1 MIQEPIQSLM
11 RSYRT
16 GQLSRR
22 GFLDQTARLAGAG
35 AAAYVLVACST
46 LDDPLATLDAALPAA
61 SPIPVVSNPAFN
73 TAEIVFDANGGTAPG
88 YLARPTGAGPFPAV
102 VVIQEWWG
110 LDAHIRSIV
119 DRFAAEGFVALAPD
133 LYRGRVA
140 QEPDD
145 ARRLA
150 LELVR
155 EQALADIQGAVDYLA
170 AQSYVGPPQ
179 VGVMGFCMGGGLA
192 MTMSWAG
199 RGVGAA
205 IVFYGGGVRPSD
217 ADLATISAPLLGI
230 YGEADAGI
238 PLDLIGGWERKL
250 ADLGKTNTMV
260 IYPDAPHAFFNDTRP
275 AYRPEAAAAAWE
287 RTLDWLRT
295 YLMQA

>member
-1 MIQEPIQSLM
+1 MHYEPLQRLM
-11 RSYRT
+11 RSYRA
-16 GQLSRR
+16 GVLSRR
-22 GFLDQTARLAGAG
+22 DFLDQTARMAGAG
-35 AAAYVLVACST
+35 AAAYVLVACSRAEEPAPT
-46 LDDPLATLDAALPAA
+46 IAAELPEA
-61 SPIPVVSNPAFN
+61 SPIAMVTNPAFS
-73 TAEIVFDANGGTAPG
+73 TAEIVYNANGGTAPG

-145 ARRLA
+145 ARKLA
-150 LELVR
+150 MELVR

-170 AQSYVGPPQ
+170 GQAFVEPKQ

-192 MTMSWAG
+192 MSLSWLG
-199 RGVGAA
+199 RNIGAA
-205 IVFYGGGVRPSD
+205 IVFYGGGVRPSE
-217 ADLATISAPLLGI
+217 AELASISAPLLGI

-238 PLDLIGGWERKL
+238 PLDLIRGWEAKL
-250 ADLGKTNTMV
+250 TNLGKTHKII
-260 IYPDAPHAFFNDTRP
+260 IYPDAPHAFFNDTRSS
-275 AYRPEAAAAAWE
+275 YRPEAAADAWAQ
-287 RTLDWLRT
+287 TLEWLRT
-295 YLMQA
+295 YV